1 MNAGMLWFDNDPKT
15 ALAAKIER
23 AVDYYRHKYG
33 RDPNLCLIHPSMM
46 ENPVEAGGANEQPST
61 GKTALP
67 EEHREGVSG
76 AEGVTVR
83 PYRPVLPGHLWIGI
97 EDKRL

>member
-15 ALAAKIER
+15 ALETKIER

-33 RDPNLCLIHPSMM
+33 RDPNLCLIHPSMLPADKKM
-46 ENPVEAGGANEQPST
+46 ENEKPSS
-61 GKTALP
+61 GKIM
-67 EEHREGVSG
+67 
-76 AEGVTVR
+76 VR

-97 EDKRL
+97 EEMN

>member
-15 ALAAKIER
+15 ALTTKIER

-33 RDPNLCLIHPSMM
+33 RDPNLCLIHPSMV
-46 ENPVEAGGANEQPST
+46 ENPAGASGTSENPT
-61 GKTALP
+61 IGKI
-67 EEHREGVSG
+67 
-76 AEGVTVR
+76 TVR

-97 EDKRL
+97 EETH